1 VKDWG
6 VRSVLIFRSV
16 LLGIL
21 AFQSFVYSKDFHQM
35 FIADEGDLRES
46 LLLNNNEVG
55 YRRSRNGSNAS
66 IRQDKVKII
75 VDDEIIYKSDEI
87 GIMRHYFVIKV
98 INSLKKEIAKEEKTY
113 HDFKAFA
120 ASLEYT
126 LRERGIRAPRL
137 DS

>member
-1 VKDWG
+1 M
-6 VRSVLIFRSV
+6 RSVLIFRSV
-16 LLGIL
+16 LLGLL
-21 AFQSFVYSKDFHQM
+21 AFQSFIYSKDFHQM
-35 FIADEGDLRES
+35 FIADEGELRES
-46 LLLNNNEVG
+46 LLLHNQVE

-75 VDDEIIYKSDEI
+75 VDDEIIYKSDEN

-120 ASLEYT
+120 ASLDYT
-126 LRERGIRAPRL
+126 LREKGIRAPRL